1 MISVS
6 FLKSKLSKEETLQKI
21 EESKANFIHV
31 DLMDGIY
38 VPEKNFE
45 IDDIVNTLKNTN
57 KLLDIHLMTKD
68 PLQYIKKLVDLN
80 VWMITIHLDSTDNPL
95 KVINFIK
102 SNHIKVGVA
111 INPKDDIISIAN
123 YLDIID
129 YVLVMSVTPGAG
141 GQKFILK
148 SIDKINYLQDKHIL
162 IGVDGGINDESI
174 KYLKD
179 YRVDVIVSGSF
190 ICMSSNYNKSID
202 KLKS

>member
-95 KVINFIK
+95 EVINFVK
-102 SNHIKVGVA
+102 SHHIKVGVA

>member
-1 MISVS
+1 MISIS

-95 KVINFIK
+95 EVINFIK
-102 SNHIKVGVA
+102 SHHIKVGVA

-141 GQKFILK
+141 GQKFIPE